1 MRLRGGVDVGGGGG
15 DARAQG
21 REKQNQCTLARLQG
35 KRDVR
40 GELQGIIEV
49 RYAGAALNTAVWAS
63 AACLPGMYLLILLP
77 TN

>member
-1 MRLRGGVDVGGGGG
+1 MVGWTWRGGGGG
-15 DARAQG
+15 EAGAQG
-21 REKQNQCTLARLQG
+21 REEKKQCTLARLQG
-35 KRDVR
+35 KRGVR

-63 AACLPGMYLLILLP
+63 AACLPGMYLLVLLP